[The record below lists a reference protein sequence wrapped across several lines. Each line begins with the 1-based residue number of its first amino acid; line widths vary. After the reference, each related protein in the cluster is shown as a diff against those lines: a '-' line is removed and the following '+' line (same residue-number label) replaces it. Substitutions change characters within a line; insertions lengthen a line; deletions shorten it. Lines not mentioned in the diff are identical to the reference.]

1 MQEFH
6 EHHVA
11 EDAQWRAT
19 QAGELQKL
27 RRAQNHLWLNV
38 AAYLAISVIEFYLAV
53 VGHSQTLRADA
64 LNNLSGIISAALL
77 LVGIFIA
84 RDVDDDD
91 LLGQPLPEDSPQAGQ
106 RLQLTRFHY
115 ETVFTLITGIVMVGI
130 SFSVLFS
137 GLKSLIHPEKQEIP
151 RPITL
156 VGAAVA
162 LVIMLGVWWLNRR
175 AGRRLNN
182 AALSAA
188 AQDSLSDALTSLG
201 TLVAIGGALWFQFKW
216 LDGVA
221 SLVVGMFILTAGV
234 KIFRESSL
242 NLADYFDPQEEATFK
257 QVIAQWPGVQDVTAI
272 KAHYNGNMVTLDV
285 IIAVDPEMRVQDSY
299 RLGEAIE
306 EQMRRQFGIVDT
318 DVMAVPY
325 IKKS

>member
-38 AAYLAISVIEFYLAV
+38 AAYLAISVIEFYLAI

-137 GLKSLIHPEKQEIP
+137 GLKSLIHPEEQEIP
-151 RPITL
+151 RPTRGTGDSATDYLSWGRGCAGHHAGRL
-156 VGAAVA
+156 VVEPS
-162 LVIMLGVWWLNRR
+162 RR
-175 AGRRLNN
+175 APVEQRRVECGR
-182 AALSAA
+182 
-188 AQDSLSDALTSLG
+188 TG
-201 TLVAIGGALWFQFKW
+201 
-216 LDGVA
+216 
-221 SLVVGMFILTAGV
+221 
-234 KIFRESSL
+234 
-242 NLADYFDPQEEATFK
+242 
-257 QVIAQWPGVQDVTAI
+257 
-272 KAHYNGNMVTLDV
+272 
-285 IIAVDPEMRVQDSY
+285 
-299 RLGEAIE
+299 
-306 EQMRRQFGIVDT
+306 
-318 DVMAVPY
+318 
-325 IKKS
+325 